1 MTHTCTPWLVRLLAL
16 SRRGGWG
23 ILLWLLWL
31 LPAQAIELRVAVNN
45 NSQIQVGTSTT
56 GVIRDSRGQALL
68 QLPEL
73 QPITVDEVGGRL
85 ALINDRSNLGESSS
99 YWLEPSGDGVVW
111 IGDRW
116 YRGKVLLMPTESGVK
131 AINYVNIDDYLYSVV
146 GSVMPTSWPQEALR
160 SQAVAA
166 RSYAL
171 YHQRHARSRAYDL
184 SSTQISQVYKGL
196 QGEAS
201 STHAAVNATRGK
213 VLTHSGQVIEAVFH
227 SSSGGHSENSEH
239 VWSKAVPYLKGVPD
253 FDQSAPVYS
262 WRAQF
267 SLADVG
273 ARIGYPG
280 TITAVE
286 VLSRSPQGRA
296 QRMTIIGDAGNL
308 TVTGSTFRQKLGLRS
323 TKFDLAVSPTSISV
337 AGNGFGHGIGMS
349 QWGAR
354 GMAERGQGYDEILT
368 HFYKGT
374 QLGGM

>member
-146 GSVMPTSWPQEALR
+146 GSEMPTSWPQEA
-160 SQAVAA
+160 
-166 RSYAL
+166 
-171 YHQRHARSRAYDL
+171 
-184 SSTQISQVYKGL
+184 
-196 QGEAS
+196 
-201 STHAAVNATRGK
+201 
-213 VLTHSGQVIEAVFH
+213 
-227 SSSGGHSENSEH
+227 
-239 VWSKAVPYLKGVPD
+239 
-253 FDQSAPVYS
+253 
-262 WRAQF
+262 
-267 SLADVG
+267 
-273 ARIGYPG
+273 
-280 TITAVE
+280 
-286 VLSRSPQGRA
+286 
-296 QRMTIIGDAGNL
+296 
-308 TVTGSTFRQKLGLRS
+308 
-323 TKFDLAVSPTSISV
+323 
-337 AGNGFGHGIGMS
+337 
-349 QWGAR
+349 
-354 GMAERGQGYDEILT
+354 
-368 HFYKGT
+368 
-374 QLGGM
+374 